1 MENNLKQT
9 NGKALLT
16 AAMLIATLGSLTMI
30 ISLFL
35 PYITG
40 GYGEIKNSSMVS
52 YVGLALEHG
61 SEYTGSSVFGII
73 MLVFV
78 ICIGLF
84 SALAL
89 LFSLIKKPIPLL
101 IFAVIACIVFFVLCW
116 DFTDRGVVAE
126 EAMSWG
132 AAYYAFI
139 IGTVVAVAGAVF
151 MIIQKSRIKKA
162 EEK

>member
-1 MENNLKQT
+1 MENNSKQT

-16 AAMLIATLGSLTMI
+16 AAMLAASLGSLTMI

-40 GYGEIKNSSMVS
+40 GYGEIKSHSMIS
-52 YVGLALEHG
+52 YIQFAFE
-61 SEYTGSSVFGII
+61 SENVVAGTSIIGII
-73 MLVFV
+73 VLVFV
-78 ICIGLF
+78 IIIGLF

-101 IFAVIACIVFFVLCW
+101 IFAILACIAFFVLCW
-116 DFTDRGVVAE
+116 DFTSRGVVAE
-126 EAMSWG
+126 KAMSWG